1 MSGTKKN
8 TVAEKT
14 DRNMQFRRFCNGAV
28 EAVANP
34 AKGLVL
40 LLYIMGFIIG
50 WRFRNELFRYEDIP
64 FLAEM
69 LHDVTLWAAMFVA
82 VIGLMLLLVCLG
94 TPCGAR
100 EARENLLRAGLTNGI
115 GEAPV
120 LLSKRVDIKTGI
132 VTWRFNSL
140 GIHRSVWED
149 KQDAVETA
157 LDISIISIRA
167 EEGKCVIVLEAVPAK
182 GDLPAVAPWDNRFL
196 SLNNFVLRLGE
207 GLAGS
212 VSVDLLTVPHLLLG
226 GSTGSGKSSLLK
238 LLLFQAISKGAVVY
252 AADLKG
258 VDFPG
263 KWQKLCRMAFDEQ
276 ETLAL
281 LSELVEELNRRK
293 ALLKAA
299 GVANVDAYNKTS
311 AQQLPR
317 IVFACDEVAE
327 LLDKTGR
334 SKEQK
339 ELTDKI
345 VGKLETLARQGR
357 GYNMNLILATQ
368 RPDAQTMPGQ
378 IKNNLDGRICGK
390 ADQVLSQII
399 LDNTDAA
406 TMIPKDSR
414 GRFLFGKTLFQA
426 YWFDENEWR
435 GENDEDF

>member
-8 TVAEKT
+8 AIAEKM
-14 DRNMQFRRFCNGAV
+14 DRNMQFRRACNGVV
-28 EAVANP
+28 EAVTNP
-34 AKGLVL
+34 AKGLVF
-40 LLYIMGFIIG
+40 LLYVMGLVIG
-50 WRFRNELFRYEDIP
+50 WQFRSELFRYKDIP
-64 FLAEM
+64 LLAEM
-69 LHDVTLWAAMFVA
+69 LHDITLWAVMFAA
-82 VIGLMLLLVCLG
+82 VIGLVLLLVCLG
-94 TPCGAR
+94 TPFGAGGVR
-100 EARENLLRAGLTNGI
+100 DNLLRSGLTNGT
-115 GEAPV
+115 GEAPI
-120 LLSKRVDIKTGI
+120 LLSKRADKKTGI
-132 VTWRFNSL
+132 VTWKFNSL

-149 KQDAVETA
+149 KRDAIEAA
-157 LDISIISIRA
+157 LNISIISIRA
-167 EEGKCVIVLEAVPAK
+167 EEGKRIVVLQAIPAK
-182 GDLPAVAPWDNRFL
+182 GDLPDFVPWDNKLL
-196 SLNNFVLRLGE
+196 SPDNFVLRLGE

-212 VSVDLLTVPHLLLG
+212 VSADLLTVPHLLLG

-238 LLLFQAISKGAVVY
+238 LLLFQAISKGAVVCV
-252 AADLKG
+252 ADLKG

-263 KWQKLCRMAFDEQ
+263 KWQKMCQMAFDEQ
-276 ETLAL
+276 ATLTL

-299 GVANVDAYNKTS
+299 GVANVDAYNKVS
-311 AQQLPR
+311 LQRLPR

-357 GYNMNLILATQ
+357 AYNMNLVLATQ

-406 TMIPKDSR
+406 TMIPKESR
-414 GRFLFGKTLFQA
+414 GRFLFGETLFQA
-426 YWFDENEWR
+426 YWFDENEW
-435 GENDEDF
+435 